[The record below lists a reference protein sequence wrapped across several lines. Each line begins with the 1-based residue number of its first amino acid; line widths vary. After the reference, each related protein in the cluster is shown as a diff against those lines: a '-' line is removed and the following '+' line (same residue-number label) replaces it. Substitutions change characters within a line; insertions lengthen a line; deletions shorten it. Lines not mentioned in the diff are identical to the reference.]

1 MSCPPLESPG
11 VSQSTTGETTSAETV
26 WTVLRCASGYR
37 SWRVL
42 TGLVGSR
49 CACQHLAGKPA
60 SAGSR
65 HNAAY
70 GKALHIE
77 ADGIVEEAAH
87 ARASQWSDLEAVL
100 PRSEGAVHQG
110 QADGRRRIGH
120 VLLRARAVPVPGL
133 SRYAGAARALNTTSC

>member
-1 MSCPPLESPG
+1 MKMTNRVPL
-11 VSQSTTGETTSAETV
+11 
-26 WTVLRCASGYR
+26 
-37 SWRVL
+37 
-42 TGLVGSR
+42 GSR

-77 ADGIVEEAAH
+77 ADRIVEEAAH

-110 QADGRRRIGH
+110 QADGRRRISH
-120 VLLRARAVPVPGL
+120 VLWRARAVPVPAL
-133 SRYAGAARALNTTSC
+133 SRDAGGAGPSNTTGLAGYPRERQPGAPGCDP